1 MRRFSR
7 SLAALICVC
16 MLPSAFAEALSAQRA
31 AFKPAWMAAQKG
43 DLAALTPYLNQLA
56 DYPLYP
62 YLRYAFL
69 SATLAQQPDGAIEAF
84 LKEQAQLPV
93 AEALRQDWLLA
104 LADKQDW
111 KTFLANY
118 HNETSPALR
127 CAAASAHLA
136 GGDPRDRDAW
146 VVAAQ
151 HLWLVPDLRPRT
163 CEPAFEY
170 LQAHHRITNDMVVQR
185 MQQALQARHYALARQ
200 LLPLLNASDRPW
212 ARIWLDVAEDPARV
226 LATIQ
231 VPDEPKYQPLLING
245 VQLVART
252 DPVRARHL
260 WNALSQRYH
269 FASDDL
275 RDMQVRLA
283 LEYAWNHQPDA
294 EQMLARVQRF
304 NDTRVTEW
312 RLRTALRNQD
322 WTLLL
327 SILPDLGPGAAKPEW
342 RYWKAR
348 ALEATGHTDSAA
360 AIYQALADGMDYYA
374 FLAADRL
381 HLGYDITQEP
391 SQPQPEVITQ
401 LEQRPGFI
409 RARELFYADLYDYAN
424 AEWQAATEALS
435 KPANCQAALLAQNWG
450 WYGRAIRSFA
460 NTGCWQDLTVNFPLA
475 YHQMLA
481 PRTQALELNLP
492 WVYGVIR
499 AESVFSPNV
508 ISHAGAIGLMQL
520 MPDTGQQLASN
531 LGLVLESSDALLDP
545 QTNLT
550 LGSAYLS
557 RLLKRF
563 NGSEPLATAAYN
575 AGVNHVQSWLPE
587 DGSLPGDVWVD
598 SIPYWETRGYVR
610 RVMSEAVIFDW
621 RLHPQTEKLSTRLG
635 NVTSATAASSST
647 PAPAAASVPAQSAP
661 PP

>member
-1 MRRFSR
+1 
-7 SLAALICVC
+7 
-16 MLPSAFAEALSAQRA
+16 
-31 AFKPAWMAAQKG
+31 
-43 DLAALTPYLNQLA
+43 
-56 DYPLYP
+56 
-62 YLRYAFL
+62 
-69 SATLAQQPDGAIEAF
+69 
-84 LKEQAQLPV
+84 
-93 AEALRQDWLLA
+93 
-104 LADKQDW
+104 
-111 KTFLANY
+111 
-118 HNETSPALR
+118 
-127 CAAASAHLA
+127 
-136 GGDPRDRDAW
+136 
-146 VVAAQ
+146 
-151 HLWLVPDLRPRT
+151 
-163 CEPAFEY
+163 
-170 LQAHHRITNDMVVQR
+170 
-185 MQQALQARHYALARQ
+185 
-200 LLPLLNASDRPW
+200 
-212 ARIWLDVAEDPARV
+212 
-226 LATIQ
+226 
-231 VPDEPKYQPLLING
+231 
-245 VQLVART
+245 
-252 DPVRARHL
+252 VRARHL
-260 WNALSQRYH
+260 WNTLSQRYR

-322 WTLLL
+322 WKLLL
-327 SILPDLGPGAAKPEW
+327 NILPDLGPGAAKPEW

-435 KPANCQAALLAQNWG
+435 KPAHCQAALLAQNWG

-460 NTGCWQDLTVNFPLA
+460 TTGCWQDLTVNFPLA
-475 YHQMLA
+475 YHEMLA
-481 PRTQALELNLP
+481 PRAQALQLDLP

-499 AESVFSPNV
+499 AESVFRPNV

-520 MPDTGQQLASN
+520 MPDTGQQLATN

-575 AGVNHVQSWLPE
+575 AGIKHVQSWLPE
-587 DGSLPGDVWVD
+587 HGSLPGDAWVD

-621 RLHPQTEKLSTRLG
+621 RLHPQTEKLSARLG
-635 NVTSATAASSST
+635 EVTSATAASSST

-661 PP
+661 PLR

>member
-1 MRRFSR
+1 MAVV
-7 SLAALICVC
+7 LAC
-16 MLPSAFAEALSAQRA
+16 MLPSAFADAMTAERA
-31 AFKPAWMAAQKG
+31 DFKPAWSAAQKG
-43 DLAALTPYLNQLA
+43 DLAALTPYLNELA

-62 YLRYAFL
+62 YLRYAYL
-69 SATLAQQPDGAIEAF
+69 SATLAQQPDGAVQAF

-93 AEALRQDWLLA
+93 AEALRQDWLLE
-104 LADKQDW
+104 LAKRQDW
-111 KTFLANY
+111 NNFLAQY
-118 HNETSPALR
+118 QNENTPALR
-127 CAAASAHLA
+127 CAAVSAHLV
-136 GGDPRDRDAW
+136 GGDQQDRDAW

-151 HLWLVPDLRPRT
+151 HLWLVPDMPPSS
-163 CEPAFEY
+163 CEPAFQY
-170 LQAHHRITNDMVVQR
+170 LQEHHRITNDMVVQR
-185 MQQALQARHYALARQ
+185 LQQALQARRYALARQ
-200 LLPLLNASDRPW
+200 LLPQLNATDRPW
-212 ARIWLDVAEDPARV
+212 AHIWLDVVEDPARV

-260 WNALSQRYH
+260 WTELSQHYH

-275 RDMQVRLA
+275 RNMQVRLA

-294 EQMLARVQRF
+294 QQMLARVQQF
-304 NDTRVTEW
+304 NDVRVTEW

-322 WTLLL
+322 WKLLL

-348 ALEATGHTDSAA
+348 ALQATGHTDSAA
-360 AIYQALADGMDYYA
+360 SIYQTLADGMDYYA

-381 HLGYDITQEP
+381 QLGYDITQEP

-401 LEQRPGFI
+401 LEQRPGLV

-424 AEWQAATEALS
+424 AEWLAATSALS
-435 KPANCQAALLAQNWG
+435 KPANCQAALLAQQWG

-460 NTGCWQDLTVNFPLA
+460 NAGCWQDLTVNFPLA
-475 YHQMLA
+475 YHELLA
-481 PRTQALELNLP
+481 PRAQALELDLP

-499 AESVFSPNV
+499 AESVFRPDV
-508 ISHAGAIGLMQL
+508 ISQAGAIGLMQL
-520 MPDTGQQLASN
+520 MPDTGQRLASN
-531 LGLVLESSDALLDP
+531 LGMLLENRDALLDP
-545 QTNLT
+545 HTNLI

-557 RLLKRF
+557 RLLQRF

-575 AGVNHVQSWLPE
+575 AGVNAVQSWLP
-587 DGSLPGDVWVD
+587 DTGSLPGDVWVD

-610 RVMSEAVIFDW
+610 RVISEAVIFDW
-621 RLHPQTEKLSTRLG
+621 RLHPTTERLSARLG
-635 NVTSATAASSST
+635 NVSSAPAAVSTT
-647 PAPAAASVPAQSAP
+647 PAPVAVSKP
-661 PP
+661 PPPATPP

>member
-1 MRRFSR
+1 MMWMSR
-7 SLAALICVC
+7 VLLAVACLCT
-16 MLPSAFAEALSAQRA
+16 LLSAVAADMDAQRA
-31 AFKPAWMAAQKG
+31 EFKQAWAAAHKG
-43 DLAALTPYLNQLA
+43 DLPALTPYLNELA
-56 DYPLYP
+56 DYPLYA
-62 YLRYAFL
+62 YLRYAYL
-69 SATLAQQPDGAIEAF
+69 SATLAQQPDGAVESF
-84 LKEQAQLPV
+84 LKEQVQLPV

-104 LADKQDW
+104 LAERQDW
-111 KTFLANY
+111 KTFVAQY
-118 HNETSPALR
+118 QNENTPQLR
-127 CAAASAHLA
+127 CAAVSAHLA
-136 GGDPRDRDAW
+136 DSDQQDRDAW

-151 HLWLVPDLRPRT
+151 HLWLVPDTQPPT

-170 LQAHHRITNDMVVQR
+170 LHKHHRITNDMVVQR
-185 MQQALQARHYALARQ
+185 IQQALQLRHYALARQ
-200 LLPLLNASDRPW
+200 LLPQLNATDRPW
-212 ARIWLDVAEDPARV
+212 ARIWLDVAEDPSQV

-260 WNALSQRYH
+260 WNELSQRYH
-269 FASDDL
+269 FASEDVQ
-275 RDMQVRLA
+275 DMQVRLA
-283 LEYAWNHQPDA
+283 LEYAWNHQADA

-304 NDTRVTEW
+304 NDARVTEW
-312 RLRTALRNQD
+312 RLRTALRTEN
-322 WTLLL
+322 WKRVLN
-327 SILPDLGPGAAKPEW
+327 ILPDLGPGASKPEW

-348 ALEATGHTDSAA
+348 ALEATGHVDSAA
-360 AIYQALADGMDYYA
+360 TIYQALADGMDYYA
-374 FLAADRL
+374 FLAADHL

-391 SQPQPEVITQ
+391 SQPQPEVIAQ
-401 LEQRPGFI
+401 LEQRPGFM

-424 AEWQAATEALS
+424 AEWQAATGALS
-435 KPANCQAALLAQNWG
+435 KPANCQAALLAQDWG

-475 YHQMLA
+475 YHALLA
-481 PRTQALELNLP
+481 PRARALELNLP

-499 AESVFSPNV
+499 AESVFRPNA
-508 ISHAGAIGLMQL
+508 ISQAGAIGLMQL

-563 NGSEPLATAAYN
+563 HGSEPLATAAYN
-575 AGVNHVQSWLPE
+575 AGVNRVQAWLPE
-587 DGSLPGDVWVD
+587 SGSLPGDVWVD

-621 RLHPQTEKLSTRLG
+621 RLHPQTERISVRLG
-635 NVTSATAASSST
+635 NVTSVPAAVSST
-647 PAPAAASVPAQSAP
+647 PAPAAVSTAVQAVPP
-661 PP
+661 